1 MSTSEQ
7 LCREFSLDEVN
18 EATRNFDEE
27 LIIGKGGF
35 GVVYIGSINNAAE
48 VVAMKRLSYESRQG
62 ETEFLREI
70 ETLSKL
76 QHDHLVRLK
85 GYCNESPEMILV
97 YEYMPSGTLADH
109 IGDNQTSCLT
119 WEQRRCICI
128 GAARGLD
135 FLHTEYVPGIIH
147 RDVKDSNIL
156 LDFGLAKLVKFS
168 SSELQTTVVSSTGVK
183 GTFGYL
189 DPEYFYTQRLS
200 KKTDVYAFGVVLLV
214 VLCGRP
220 TMEEVV
226 AGLEL
231 ALKKQLP
238 TCHIRGQPNVRA
250 NMTQM
255 MMAKL
260 QLVLKK
266 QPGM

>member
-35 GVVYIGSINNAAE
+35 GVVYIGSINNGAE

-97 YEYMPSGTLADH
+97 YAYMPSGTLADH
-109 IGDNQTSCLT
+109 LYKTRSSWLLMSNGSVSVIEIGDNQTSCLT
-119 WEQRRCICI
+119 WEQRLCICI

-135 FLHTEYVPGIIH
+135 FLHTEYVPGI
-147 RDVKDSNIL
+147 
-156 LDFGLAKLVKFS
+156 
-168 SSELQTTVVSSTGVK
+168 
-183 GTFGYL
+183 
-189 DPEYFYTQRLS
+189 
-200 KKTDVYAFGVVLLV
+200 
-214 VLCGRP
+214 
-220 TMEEVV
+220 
-226 AGLEL
+226 
-231 ALKKQLP
+231 
-238 TCHIRGQPNVRA
+238 
-250 NMTQM
+250 M
-255 MMAKL
+255 M
-260 QLVLKK
+260 
-266 QPGM
+266 